1 MPQFIDSSGEIEIV
15 SLSSRAAR
23 FTLGER
29 VQLVFKLVD
38 IANPPYKLS
47 VTSPNGKI
55 IVDQIIRDLPT
66 GEPQSPPPFE
76 FTPSITGVYKVEI
89 REMRGRAYG
98 KGDLKV

>member
-1 MPQFIDSSGEIEIV
+1 MAQFIDSSGEIEIV
-15 SLSSRAAR
+15 SLSRSSR

-29 VQLVFKLVD
+29 VQLIFKLVD
-38 IANPPYKLS
+38 APNPPYKLT

-66 GEPQSPPPFE
+66 GEPQSAPPFE
-76 FTPSITGVYKVEI
+76 FTPSVTGVYKIEM